1 MIITHFPG
9 SILFRVMVQMLL
21 GLHDNNTFPRL
32 YTVPGD
38 GTDAA
43 GTTCSGGQVPL
54 ARDRRQHGQGGVA
67 YRGEA
72 PSQVC

>member
-38 GTDAA
+38 GTDDA
-43 GTTCSGGQVPL
+43 GTT
-54 ARDRRQHGQGGVA
+54 
-67 YRGEA
+67 
-72 PSQVC
+72 